1 MFIGEAMVRPPICH
15 AFTMVGKSFGIPTI
29 LFYLASD
36 ANKNKRVGD
45 LNRISPTYDMV
56 AYVRIFF
63 KRALC

>member
-1 MFIGEAMVRPPICH
+1 
-15 AFTMVGKSFGIPTI
+15 MVGKSFGIPTI